1 MKLKSLIVVLLCI
14 VVCSSCEQPPIEA
27 YAVLPQPQEINYVQG
42 FVKLKDKPMVVYSN
56 ELSNEALLL
65 ASYLKNDF
73 AVEVTLEEGK
83 DKGDVILLLDST
95 VLPDKKGGY
104 VLEAAGSQIT
114 IKASTPEGVFNG
126 VQTLRQIIKEREG
139 RLTVQ
144 KALVTDYPAFS
155 WRAFMLDEGRYFKGK
170 EVVLNL
176 LDRMAELKMNVFHWH
191 LTDDQGWRIE
201 IKKYPK
207 LTEVGAFRDS
217 SEINHFHS
225 NVFDGKPHGGFY
237 TQDDIKEVVDYA
249 AKRHIMIVPEI
260 EMPGHASAAIAA
272 YPWLGSTDEKIKV
285 PCTFG
290 VKNSAFNVADP
301 RTRTFLKDVL
311 DEVMELFPSRI
322 IHIGG
327 DEVRQEQWN
336 NSSEVRTFMKEKG
349 INSAAELQMWF
360 TNHIASYL
368 KSKGRIMMG
377 WNDITGDKLHGY
389 QSEVTIEAGNQLSED
404 AVVQFWTGNHD
415 LLRKAAKRGY
425 KIVNSYFKYTY
436 LNFNHDRIT
445 PGLEY
450 DFEPIP
456 LEKAYAFNP
465 IPEGLTMQEQKQIIG
480 IGCQMW
486 GEWIPQVEDMYRMIY
501 PYWAAHAET
510 GWTDNKR
517 KNYNRFVRSMDY
529 FLTRWIDKNYIN
541 SHNIGIKQH
550 Q

>member
-1 MKLKSLIVVLLCI
+1 
-14 VVCSSCEQPPIEA
+14 
-27 YAVLPQPQEINYVQG
+27 
-42 FVKLKDKPMVVYSN
+42 
-56 ELSNEALLL
+56 
-65 ASYLKNDF
+65 
-73 AVEVTLEEGK
+73 
-83 DKGDVILLLDST
+83 
-95 VLPDKKGGY
+95 
-104 VLEAAGSQIT
+104 
-114 IKASTPEGVFNG
+114 
-126 VQTLRQIIKEREG
+126 
-139 RLTVQ
+139 
-144 KALVTDYPAFS
+144 
-155 WRAFMLDEGRYFKGK
+155 
-170 EVVLNL
+170 
-176 LDRMAELKMNVFHWH
+176 
-191 LTDDQGWRIE
+191 
-201 IKKYPK
+201 
-207 LTEVGAFRDS
+207 
-217 SEINHFHS
+217 
-225 NVFDGKPHGGFY
+225 
-237 TQDDIKEVVDYA
+237 
-249 AKRHIMIVPEI
+249 
-260 EMPGHASAAIAA
+260 MPGHASAAIAA

-404 AVVQFWTGNHD
+404 AVVQFWTGDHD

>member
-1 MKLKSLIVVLLCI
+1 M
-14 VVCSSCEQPPIEA
+14 
-27 YAVLPQPQEINYVQG
+27 
-42 FVKLKDKPMVVYSN
+42 D
-56 ELSNEALLL
+56 
-65 ASYLKNDF
+65 
-73 AVEVTLEEGK
+73 
-83 DKGDVILLLDST
+83 
-95 VLPDKKGGY
+95 
-104 VLEAAGSQIT
+104 T
-114 IKASTPEGVFNG
+114 IQQRE
-126 VQTLRQIIKEREG
+126 IKEIVSYARN
-139 RLTVQ
+139 LHITV
-144 KALVTDYPAFS
+144 
-155 WRAFMLDEGRYFKGK
+155 
-170 EVVLNL
+170 
-176 LDRMAELKMNVFHWH
+176 
-191 LTDDQGWRIE
+191 
-201 IKKYPK
+201 
-207 LTEVGAFRDS
+207 
-217 SEINHFHS
+217 
-225 NVFDGKPHGGFY
+225 
-237 TQDDIKEVVDYA
+237 
-249 AKRHIMIVPEI
+249 VPEI

-349 INSAAELQMWF
+349 LNSAAELQMWF

-465 IPEGLTMQEQKQIIG
+465 IPEGFTMQEQKQIIG

>member
-104 VLEAAGSQIT
+104 VLEAAGSRIT

-260 EMPGHASAAIAA
+260 EMPGHASAAIAS
-272 YPWLGSTDEKIKV
+272 YPWLGTTGKQIKV
-285 PCTFG
+285 PCNFG
-290 VKNSAFNVADP
+290 VHYNAYNVADP
-301 RTRTFLKDVL
+301 RVIQFQEDVL
-311 DEVMELFPSRI
+311 EEVIALFPSPV

-327 DEVRQEQWN
+327 DELRYNAWKESPMVRN
-336 NSSEVRTFMKEKG
+336 YMKQNKITSPG
-349 INSAAELQMWF
+349 GLQVFF
-360 TNHIASYL
+360 TNNISNFLAS
-368 KSKGRIMMG
+368 KNRHMMG
-377 WNDITGDKLHGY
+377 WNEITGAQVNDY
-389 QSEVTIEAGNQLSED
+389 QRDGSGASQQQLAPGTIVHFWKGEPELIKETIE
-404 AVVQFWTGNHD
+404 
-415 LLRKAAKRGY
+415 KGY
-425 KIVNSYFKYTY
+425 DIVNSYHIYTY
-436 LNFNHDRIT
+436 LD
-445 PGLEY
+445 Y
-450 DFEPIP
+450 DYESIP
-456 LEKAYAFNP
+456 LQKSYEFNP
-465 IPEGLTMQEQKQIIG
+465 IPEGLTEAQQSKVLG

-486 GEWIPQVEDMYRMIY
+486 GEFIPTVESMNKKIY
-501 PYWAAHAET
+501 PRLAAYAEV
-510 GWTDNKR
+510 GWTNPSNKDFD
-517 KNYNRFVRSMDY
+517 RFR
-529 FLTRWIDKNYIN
+529 N
-541 SHNIGIKQH
+541 SLNSFIGHWEKLGYSIWVSGSNIKSGVVSKR
-550 Q
+550 